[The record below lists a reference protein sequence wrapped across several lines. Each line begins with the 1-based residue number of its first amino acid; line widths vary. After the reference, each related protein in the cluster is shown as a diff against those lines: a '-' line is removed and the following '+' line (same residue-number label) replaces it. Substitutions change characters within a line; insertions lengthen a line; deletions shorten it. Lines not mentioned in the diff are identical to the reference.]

1 MSAAIR
7 LRSLI
12 HAWETVRYELL
23 NTRICDLDLS
33 LSRAPV
39 LPALKRLQTDFQD
52 RKIGFVPTFYL
63 TDGWGC
69 PNRVPVI
76 GIPFYL
82 ADKRL
87 MRIEEEQTGEIEDE
101 QMLMMLLR
109 HEAGHAVN
117 YAYRLWEQK
126 EWCELFGRFGEPY
139 RDTFDTDPFSRRF
152 VRHLAHGQARRTTYA
167 QKHPDEDFAETVAV
181 WLTPKSNWRRR
192 YANWPALRKL
202 EYVDRVMRRLRN
214 RPAEVTGGELAQP
227 LESITM
233 TVAEHY
239 GQRAE
244 RYRSK
249 AQGYLDDKLKRVFP
263 QFRAA
268 VPAVEAGPFIGK
280 RRRMLITRVSDWSGM
295 EPDDIRMLLD
305 KVEERAHALGL
316 RVRMDKQE
324 ERLMD
329 IAALLTAMAV
339 TFRHTGKFME

>member
-1 MSAAIR
+1 MSAAVR
-7 LRSLI
+7 LGSLI

-23 NTRICDLDLS
+23 NTRICDLNLR
-33 LSRAPV
+33 LARAPV
-39 LPALKRLQTDFQD
+39 LPALKALQKEFLD
-52 RKIGFVPTFYL
+52 RKIAFVPSFYL
-63 TDGWGC
+63 SDGWGC
-69 PNRVPVI
+69 PDRVPVI
-76 GIPFYL
+76 GLPFYL

-87 MRIEEEQTGEIEDE
+87 MRIEEEQTGEIEDG

-117 YAYRLWEQK
+117 YAYRLWEKK
-126 EWCELFGRFGEPY
+126 EWSDLFGRFGEPY
-139 RDTFDTDPFSRRF
+139 RDTFEADPFSRRF
-152 VRHLAHGQARRTTYA
+152 VRHLLHGQARRATYA
-167 QKHPDEDFAETVAV
+167 QKHPDEDFAETFAV

-202 EYVDRVMRRLRN
+202 EYVDRAMRRLRS
-214 RPAEVTGGELAQP
+214 RPPEVTGGELAQP
-227 LESITM
+227 VDSLTM

-268 VPAVEAGPFIGK
+268 VPAIEAVPFI
-280 RRRMLITRVSDWSGM
+280 RRRHRMLITRVADWSGM
-295 EPDDIRMLLD
+295 APDDIAMLLE
-305 KVEERAHALGL
+305 KVEERARSLGL

-329 IAALLTAMAV
+329 LVSLLTAMAV
-339 TFRHTGKFME
+339 TFRHTGKFLE

>member
-1 MSAAIR
+1 MSAAAR

-23 NTRICDLDLS
+23 NTRLCDLNLR
-33 LSRAPV
+33 LSRSPI
-39 LPALKRLQTDFQD
+39 LPALNRL
-52 RKIGFVPTFYL
+52 RKEFHDHRIGLAPAFYI

-101 QMLMMLLR
+101 QMVMMLLR

-117 YAYRLWEQK
+117 YAYRLWEEP
-126 EWCELFGRFGEPY
+126 EWGELFGRFAEPY

-167 QKHPDEDFAETVAV
+167 QKHPDEDFAETFAV
-181 WLTPKSNWRRR
+181 WLTPKSGWRRR

-202 EYVDRVMRRLRN
+202 AYVDRVMRRLRT
-214 RPAEVTGGELAQP
+214 RIPAVTGGELMQP
-227 LESITM
+227 VETLAM

-263 QFRAA
+263 QFRAP
-268 VPAVEAGPFIGK
+268 VPAVEAATFITR
-280 RRRMLITRVSDWSGM
+280 RRRMLITRVADWSAM
-295 EPDDIRMLLD
+295 APEDIRMLLD
-305 KVEERAHALGL
+305 KVVERARSLGL
-316 RVRMDKQE
+316 RVRMDQQE

-329 IAALLTAMAV
+329 LASLLTAMAV